1 MSDHVTIIPVFN
13 EAATIGGLVERAA
26 LHGPV
31 IVVDDGSWDG
41 SDETAAAAGAVILR
55 TGGRLGKGAAL
66 RLGFAGALARTAERV
81 VTLDGDGQHDPDD
94 IPRLLAASEPKPDA
108 LVIGGRLSGG
118 GSLMEPA
125 RLHALRVAGFFI
137 DWLTGQHVAD
147 TQSGFRVYPRELLER
162 VSPRGGGF
170 VFETEV
176 LVRAAAAGYAIREVS
191 LSSLPPASRPSR
203 FRPFRDGVALTGYL
217 VVQGL
222 RRWARDA
229 GVVTRALVRPFTAA
243 RRRPRHAELARFT
256 APYRHNPGAFASA
269 LGVFT
274 LNRIAETWRRWWS
287 DPRARVMR
295 RAALASAMLPVLGLA
310 AAVQSALALRR
321 LGVDLVAPLVRSA
334 YSQERLA
341 RVATTREPG
350 ARRSGQGET
359 RA

>member
-1 MSDHVTIIPVFN
+1 MSDHVTVIPVFN
-13 EAATIGGLVERAA
+13 EVATIGGLVERAA

-41 SDETAAAAGAVILR
+41 SDETAAGAGAVILR
-55 TGGRLGKGAAL
+55 TGGRSGKGAAL
-66 RLGFAGALARTAERV
+66 RLGFAGALARAAERV
-81 VTLDGDGQHDPDD
+81 VTLDGDGQHDPED
-94 IPRLLAASEPKPDA
+94 IPRLLAASEAEPDA

-118 GSLMEPA
+118 GNLMAPA
-125 RLHALRVAGFFI
+125 RRHALGVAGFFI
-137 DWLTGQHVAD
+137 NWLIGQHVAD
-147 TQSGFRVYPRELLER
+147 TQSGFRVYPRALLER

-170 VFETEV
+170 MFETEV
-176 LVRAAAAGYAIREVS
+176 LVRAAAAGYAIREVP
-191 LSSLPPASRPSR
+191 LSSLRPASRPSR
-203 FRPFRDGVALTGYL
+203 FRPFRDGVAVTGYL

-229 GVVTRALVRPFTAA
+229 GLVARTLVRPFTAA

-256 APYRHNPGAFASA
+256 APYRHSPGAFASA

-274 LNRIAETWRRWWS
+274 LNRIAETWRGWWS

-295 RAALASAMLPVLGLA
+295 RAALASAMLPALGLA
-310 AAVQSALALRR
+310 AAAQSALALRR
-321 LGVDLVAPLVRSA
+321 LGVDLVAPFVRSA

-341 RVATTREPG
+341 RAATGLKPRARG
-350 ARRSGQGET
+350 AGRGET

>member
-1 MSDHVTIIPVFN
+1 M
-13 EAATIGGLVERAA
+13 
-26 LHGPV
+26 
-31 IVVDDGSWDG
+31 
-41 SDETAAAAGAVILR
+41 
-55 TGGRLGKGAAL
+55 
-66 RLGFAGALARTAERV
+66 
-81 VTLDGDGQHDPDD
+81 
-94 IPRLLAASEPKPDA
+94 
-108 LVIGGRLSGG
+108 
-118 GSLMEPA
+118 
-125 RLHALRVAGFFI
+125 
-137 DWLTGQHVAD
+137 
-147 TQSGFRVYPRELLER
+147 
-162 VSPRGGGF
+162 
-170 VFETEV
+170 
-176 LVRAAAAGYAIREVS
+176 
-191 LSSLPPASRPSR
+191 
-203 FRPFRDGVALTGYL
+203 
-217 VVQGL
+217 

-229 GVVTRALVRPFTAA
+229 GLVARALVRPFTAA

-334 YSQERLA
+334 YSQESLA